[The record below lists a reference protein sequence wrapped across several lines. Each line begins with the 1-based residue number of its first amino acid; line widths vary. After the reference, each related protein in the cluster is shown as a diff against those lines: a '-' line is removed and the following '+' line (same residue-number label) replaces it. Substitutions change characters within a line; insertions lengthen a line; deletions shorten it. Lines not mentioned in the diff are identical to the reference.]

1 MTVLQRLICCN
12 KGTAAVEFALI
23 GLALILGTIGTIEVG
38 RALFMSNELAHAAD
52 RAARA
57 VMLNFDI
64 AESVLTD
71 AVRDEDLLTGLIPA
85 NLQVASTVTASNA
98 RFRNVELTYQF
109 TPMVSN
115 LTIGS
120 VTLTATRMVAK

>member
-1 MTVLQRLICCN
+1 L
-12 KGTAAVEFALI
+12 
-23 GLALILGTIGTIEVG
+23 
-38 RALFMSNELAHAAD
+38 
-52 RAARA
+52 
-57 VMLNFDI
+57 
-64 AESVLTD
+64 
-71 AVRDEDLLTGLIPA
+71 
-85 NLQVASTVTASNA
+85 TASNA

>member
-1 MTVLQRLICCN
+1 MNVLQRLICCN
-12 KGTAAVEFALI
+12 KGTAAVEFAFI
-23 GLALILGTIGTIEVG
+23 GLILILGTVGTIEVG
-38 RALFMSNELAHAAD
+38 RALFLSNELAHAAD

-64 AESVLTD
+64 AESALTD
-71 AVRDEDLLTGLIPA
+71 VVRDQDRLTGLVPA
-85 NLQVASTVTASNA
+85 NLQVASALTVSNA

>member
-1 MTVLQRLICCN
+1 MTVLQRLVRCD
-12 KGTAAVEFALI
+12 KGTAAVEFAFI

-38 RALFMSNELAHAAD
+38 RALFLSNELAHAAD

-64 AESVLTD
+64 AENVLRDT
-71 AVRDEDLLTGLIPA
+71 VRDEDLLTGLVPA
-85 NLQVASTVTASNA
+85 DLQVASALPASNA
-98 RFRNVELTYQF
+98 TFRNVELTYPF
-109 TPMVSN
+109 TPMVSK

-120 VTLTATRMVAK
+120 VTLTAARLVAK

>member
-1 MTVLQRLICCN
+1 MNVLQRLICCN
-12 KGTAAVEFALI
+12 KGTAAVEFAFI
-23 GLALILGTIGTIEVG
+23 GLVLILGTVGTIEVG
-38 RALFMSNELAHAAD
+38 RALFLSNELAHAAD

-64 AESVLTD
+64 AESALTD
-71 AVRDEDLLTGLIPA
+71 AVRDQDLLTGLVPA
-85 NLQVASTVTASNA
+85 NLQVASTLTASNA

>member
-1 MTVLQRLICCN
+1 MTVVQRLICCN
-12 KGTAAVEFALI
+12 KGTAAVEFAFI

-71 AVRDEDLLTGLIPA
+71 AVRDEDLLTGLVPA

>member
-1 MTVLQRLICCN
+1 
-12 KGTAAVEFALI
+12 
-23 GLALILGTIGTIEVG
+23 
-38 RALFMSNELAHAAD
+38 
-52 RAARA
+52 
-57 VMLNFDI
+57 
-64 AESVLTD
+64 
-71 AVRDEDLLTGLIPA
+71 VRDQDLLTGLVPA
-85 NLQVASTVTASNA
+85 NLQVASTLTASNA

>member
-1 MTVLQRLICCN
+1 MNVLQRLICCN
-12 KGTAAVEFALI
+12 KGTAAVEFAFI
-23 GLALILGTIGTIEVG
+23 GLILILGTVGTIEVG
-38 RALFMSNELAHAAD
+38 RALFLSNELARAAD

-64 AESVLTD
+64 AESALTD
-71 AVRDEDLLTGLIPA
+71 AVRDQDLLTGLVPA
-85 NLQVASTVTASNA
+85 NLQVASTLTASNA